1 MNQEQE
7 VFFKILE
14 QKMDELYGIMKHAPR
29 IFPEQIH
36 DCINYGGKIVNASL
50 NWSFQS
56 HDDTDPVKI
65 VIEEVRIGHLSV
77 VRHDSDWDN
86 WDHSKL
92 KEDEDDED

>member
-36 DCINYGGKIVNASL
+36 DCINYGGKIVNVG
-50 NWSFQS
+50 N
-56 HDDTDPVKI
+56 HDELMISSEIYKEIYELQTRNGGK
-65 VIEEVRIGHLSV
+65 
-77 VRHDSDWDN
+77 SD
-86 WDHSKL
+86 
-92 KEDEDDED
+92 E